1 MKLGRLAVV
10 VGGFA
15 LLAAA
20 CGDDDDTT
28 EADATT
34 VPVETTAA
42 AVDTTA
48 AETDSTAAVDTTEA
62 AADTTA
68 VAASLSAPAKIV
80 LLVEAKG
87 EGPSAVPYFADG
99 AQLAVDEINSAGGV
113 GGLELEYERIS
124 APTDPAAAKTALQKA
139 YDASPTGI
147 VGFPSSG
154 QAVPLAADVKAG
166 GVPFIYLAT
175 SPQLYV
181 GGPESQN
188 DENAFV
194 IRPPNSS
201 LATEELQYLVDEG
214 ATKIALLCVDSP
226 FGTGG
231 CDAVE
236 AAAGPLGVEI
246 VAREKNGPT
255 DTDLTAQVQAIAS
268 SGADAVIAFD
278 FPNPEGVFATQMVDN
293 GVDIP
298 IMGGASAALAIAA
311 GGVTGPAA
319 TNLLGIDDCVP
330 VVDPRPVAVD
340 FAAAFEAEFG
350 YKAGYAAAEAYDA
363 IYLFKAA
370 IEAAGSTEPA
380 AVSAAMKEITYE
392 GVCDPDYKA
401 DAGNG
406 LHNRSYIETFAEDG
420 TPTVVKEIT
429 FG

>member
-1 MKLGRLAVV
+1 MKAARRAVV
-10 VGGFA
+10 VGAFA
-15 LLAAA
+15 FVAAA

-34 VPVETTAA
+34 TVAETAA
-42 AVDTTA
+42 PVDTTA
-48 AETDSTAAVDTTEA
+48 AGTDTTVPAVDTTG
-62 AADTTA
+62 TA
-68 VAASLSAPAKIV
+68 TELTEPAKV
-80 LLVEAKG
+80 VMLVEAKG

-99 AQLAVDEINSAGGV
+99 AQLAVDEINAAGGV

-154 QAVPLAADVKAG
+154 QAVPLAADVKAA

-175 SPQLYV
+175 APQLLV
-181 GGPESQN
+181 GGTDSVN

-201 LATEELQYLVDEG
+201 LAQEELQYMVDEG
-214 ATKIALLCVDSP
+214 ATKVALLCVDSP
-226 FGTGG
+226 FGETG
-231 CDAVE
+231 CNAVE
-236 AAAGPLGVEI
+236 EAADSLGVEI

-268 SGADAVIAFD
+268 AGPDAVIAFD
-278 FPNPEGVFATQMVDN
+278 FPNPLGVFATQMIDN
-293 GVDIP
+293 GVDVP

-330 VVDPRPVAVD
+330 VVDPRPVAAD
-340 FAAAFEAEFG
+340 FAEAFETEFG
-350 YKAGYAAAEAYDA
+350 YKAGYGAAEAYDG

-380 AVSAAMKEITYE
+380 AVSAAMKELTFE
-392 GVCDPDYKA
+392 GVCDPDYQA

-406 LHNRSYIETFAEDG
+406 LHDRSYIETFAEDG